1 MKQTLLKKSLWIK
14 NYGQNSEQMSFFII
28 VFKAIQAF
36 LSCDYFQTIKIIS
49 ISFCRHVKL
58 IIETRD

>member
-14 NYGQNSEQMSFFII
+14 SYGQKSEQMSFFII
-28 VFKAIQAF
+28 VFKAIQAL
-36 LSCDYFQTIKIIS
+36 LSYDYFQTIKIIS